1 MTTCTPLQHIC
12 CGQEARHCIATTH
25 CNSSNY
31 HSVLDSVFTRKE
43 FTMTSSVSNTPSSA
57 ASHCYTT
64 HVEGV
69 LLHDNRCDV
78 SLVYIA
84 PPLLTSEEEY
94 HIYRRQQQKLPTT
107 VAREELH
114 NMSYATYYNIIA
126 APKFLSIFISVE
138 ISRYMV
144 ISEKQQL
151 CYVSREL
158 FPSYI
163 MLATIYNCLS

>member
-1 MTTCTPLQHIC
+1 
-12 CGQEARHCIATTH
+12 
-25 CNSSNY
+25 
-31 HSVLDSVFTRKE
+31 
-43 FTMTSSVSNTPSSA
+43 MTSSVSNTPSSA
-57 ASHCYTT
+57 ASQCYTN

-84 PPLLTSEEEY
+84 PPLLTSGEEY

-114 NMSYATYYNIIA
+114 NMSYATYYTIIA

-158 FPSYI
+158 FPLLHILCWRPYI
-163 MLATIYNCLS
+163 TAYPNCTTQLYKIDC